1 MSHAKHDDIARAYAA
16 LAASTT
22 HQANATSDSDVLS
35 ALSDLAC
42 MAKLVGQIAG
52 RYRWETAE
60 WVTVGAHLQQAQE
73 YATGLAR
80 CLDHAGGT
88 LAFNSALRE
97 PRSACPV

>member
-1 MSHAKHDDIARAYAA
+1 MSHDKQDHIARAHAV
-16 LAASTT
+16 LAAGTAHRTDTT
-22 HQANATSDSDVLS
+22 NDGEVLD

-42 MAKLVGQIAG
+42 MAKLVGEIAG
-52 RYRWETAE
+52 QYRWETAE

-88 LAFNSALRE
+88 LAFNSAHRE
-97 PRSACPV
+97 PGRVCPA